1 MEDQESLETSALIS
15 KLADPVEDQVDN
27 LLSDGVVSTSIVVGS
42 ILLASDELL
51 RVEELAVGT
60 SANLICGVDN
70 IKVMWIA
77 P

>member
-27 LLSDGVVSTSIVVGS
+27 LLSDGVVTTSIVVGS

-60 SANLICGVDN
+60 SADLICGGCGG
-70 IKVMWIA
+70 
-77 P
+77 

>member
-1 MEDQESLETSALIS
+1 MEDQESLETSALIG

-70 IKVMWIA
+70 IKVMWRG